1 MRFLPKGRNDIR
13 TKKHKTLT
21 NNQKPNLSNFKQT
34 QGYKIIKNWMQEKGH
49 KPFSFQDQTWERYHN
64 NYSGMVVAPTG
75 FGKTFSVFL
84 AVVINYLNAPENYKK
99 GLKLIWISP
108 LRSLAKDLAKAMSI
122 AVEEIGLDWEIAVRN
137 GDTPTN
143 IRRKQERL
151 MPDVLLTTPETLH
164 LLFSQKRNSRWFK
177 NVNCIAV
184 DEWHELLGSKRGV
197 LVELAIA
204 RIRDLS
210 TKTSIWGITATIG
223 NLQEAKNVL
232 IPYALKTTMITAK
245 EKKKIDIISLL
256 PDQVEEL
263 SWAGHLGKTMSSKII
278 PIIYENTMTLIFTNT
293 RNQSELWYQILIEEE
308 PDLIGQIAI
317 HHGSIDKKQRNFIED
332 AISNGFLKAVVCTSS
347 LDLGVDFKPVDCV
360 IQIGSAKGIARFMQ
374 RAGRSGHSPF
384 ERSKIYAVPT
394 HSLQLIEVAAVKE
407 AVKQKEIESRS
418 PFVLTYDI
426 LVQFLVT
433 LAVGEGFK
441 AEETYKL
448 IKEIHAFHYITKED
462 FNWCI
467 HFITQGGKT
476 LNAYEEFHKV
486 VLNKEGL
493 YKVESRRIAMMHRMN
508 IGVIVS
514 EAMLMVKFFSGGY
527 IGMIEE
533 YFISKLK
540 KGEAFILGGRVLEMK
555 QIKDMKVL
563 VKRSKKKKA
572 ITPSWLGGR
581 LPLTSGLTHFLRLK
595 LSDALMPNNREKELK
610 FLHPLLKNQQT
621 NSHIPRH
628 DEFLVEMIETKEGF
642 HLFAY
647 PFEGR
652 LVHEIMA
659 SLIAYRIGQI
669 VKITFTIAM
678 NDYGFEL
685 LSDQEIPLDEANI
698 ADIFSKENLIKDVT
712 ASINAS
718 EMASRKFRDIAVV
731 AGLVVQT
738 QPGNRK
744 TSKSLQSSSGLIFRV
759 LEDFEPDN
767 LLLRQAYN
775 EVFDYELE
783 KVRLQAAFLRISK
796 SNIILK
802 KAKNFTPLSFP
813 LKVDSLRGT
822 MSNED
827 LSKRIERIQ
836 KQALKA

>member
-1 MRFLPKGRNDIR
+1 ME
-13 TKKHKTLT
+13 
-21 NNQKPNLSNFKQT
+21 
-34 QGYKIIKNWMQEKGH
+34 EKGH
-49 KPFSFQDQTWERYHN
+49 EPFSFQSQTWERYHN
-64 NYSGMVVAPTG
+64 NFSGMVVAPTG

-84 AVVINYLNAPENYKK
+84 GVVIDYLNHPNKYKK

-108 LRSLAKDLAKAMSI
+108 LRSLAKDLAKAMND
-122 AVEEIGLDWEIAVRN
+122 VVVEIGLDWAVEVRN
-137 GDTPTN
+137 GDTPTKD
-143 IRRKQERL
+143 RRRQERL

-164 LLFSQKRNSRWFK
+164 LLFSQKKNSRWFK

-197 LVELAIA
+197 LTEIAIA
-204 RIRDLS
+204 RIRNLS
-210 TKTSIWGITATIG
+210 PKLRIWGISATIG
-223 NLQEAKNVL
+223 NLEEAKDVL
-232 IPYALKTTMITAK
+232 IPYEVKIAMIRAK
-245 EKKKIDIISLL
+245 EKKKIKITSLL

-263 SWAGHLGKTMSSKII
+263 SWAGHLGKQMSSKII
-278 PIIYENTMTLIFTNT
+278 PIIYENTTTLIFTNT
-293 RNQSELWYQILIEEE
+293 RNQSELWYQIIIDEE

-317 HHGSIDKKQRNFIED
+317 HHGSIDKVQRNWIED
-332 AISNGFLKAVVCTSS
+332 AISQGLLKAVVCTSS

-384 ERSKIYAVPT
+384 ETSKMYAVPT

-407 AVKQKEIESRS
+407 AVKQNEIEARQ
-418 PFVLTYDI
+418 PYVLTYDI

-441 AEETYKL
+441 PEETYEFVKQ
-448 IKEIHAFHYITKED
+448 IHAFHFLSKEEFD
-462 FNWCI
+462 WCI
-467 HFITQGGKT
+467 HFITQGGNT
-476 LNAYEEFHKV
+476 LKSYEEFHKV
-486 VLNKEGL
+486 VLDDDGFYRIK
-493 YKVESRRIAMMHRMN
+493 SRRIAMNHRMN

-514 EAMLMVKFFSGGY
+514 EVMLFVKFFSGGY

-540 KGEAFILGGRVLEMK
+540 KGDAFVLGGKVVEIQ
-555 QIKDMKVL
+555 QIKDMTVL

-581 LPLTSGLTHFLRLK
+581 LPLTSGLTYFLRLK
-595 LSDALMPNNREKELK
+595 LSNALTSNNREKELK
-610 FLHPLLKNQQT
+610 FLHPLLKRQEE

-628 DEFLVEMIETKEGF
+628 DEFLIEMIETKEGF

-659 SLIAYRIGQI
+659 SLIAYRISQI
-669 VKITFTIAM
+669 KKLTFTIAM

-685 LSDQEIPLDEANI
+685 LSDQEIPLTEENMNA
-698 ADIFSKENLIKDVT
+698 IFSKENLIKDVT

-731 AGLVVQT
+731 AGLVIQT
-738 QPGNRK
+738 QPGKRK
-744 TSKSLQSSSGLIFRV
+744 TNKSLQSSSGLIFRV
-759 LEDFEPDN
+759 LNDYEPSN
-767 LLLRQAYN
+767 LLLKQAYN

-783 KVRLQAAFLRISK
+783 KVRLQAAFQRISNSK
-796 SNIILK
+796 IILK
-802 KAKNFTPLSFP
+802 KARNFTPLSFP

-836 KQALKA
+836 KQALK

>member
-1 MRFLPKGRNDIR
+1 ME
-13 TKKHKTLT
+13 
-21 NNQKPNLSNFKQT
+21 
-34 QGYKIIKNWMQEKGH
+34 EKGH
-49 KPFSFQDQTWERYHN
+49 EPFSFQSQTWERYHN
-64 NYSGMVVAPTG
+64 NFSGMVVAPTG

-84 AVVINYLNAPENYKK
+84 GVVIDYLNHPNKYKK

-108 LRSLAKDLAKAMSI
+108 LRSLAKDLAKAMND
-122 AVEEIGLDWEIAVRN
+122 VVVEIGLDWAVEVRN
-137 GDTPTN
+137 GDTPTKD
-143 IRRKQERL
+143 RRRQERL

-164 LLFSQKRNSRWFK
+164 LLFSQKKNSRWFK

-197 LVELAIA
+197 LTEIAIA
-204 RIRDLS
+204 RIRNLS
-210 TKTSIWGITATIG
+210 PKLRIWGISATIG
-223 NLQEAKNVL
+223 NLEEAKDVL
-232 IPYALKTTMITAK
+232 IPYEVKIAMIRAK
-245 EKKKIDIISLL
+245 EKKKIKITSLL

-263 SWAGHLGKTMSSKII
+263 SWAGHLGKQMSSKII
-278 PIIYENTMTLIFTNT
+278 PIIYENTTTLIFTNT
-293 RNQSELWYQILIEEE
+293 RNQSELWYQIIIDEE

-317 HHGSIDKKQRNFIED
+317 HHGSIDKVQRNWIED
-332 AISNGFLKAVVCTSS
+332 AISQGLLKAVVCTSS

-384 ERSKIYAVPT
+384 ETSKMYAVPT

-407 AVKQKEIESRS
+407 AVKQNEIEARQ
-418 PFVLTYDI
+418 PYVLTYDI

-441 AEETYKL
+441 PEETYEFVKQ
-448 IKEIHAFHYITKED
+448 IHAFHFLSKEEFD
-462 FNWCI
+462 WCI
-467 HFITQGGKT
+467 HFITQGGNT
-476 LNAYEEFHKV
+476 LKSYEEFHKV
-486 VLNKEGL
+486 VLDDDGFYRVK
-493 YKVESRRIAMMHRMN
+493 SRRIAMNHRMN

-514 EAMLMVKFFSGGY
+514 EVMLFVKFFSGGY

-540 KGEAFILGGRVLEMK
+540 KGDAFVLGGKVVEIQ
-555 QIKDMKVL
+555 QIKDMTVL

-595 LSDALMPNNREKELK
+595 LSNALTSSNREKELK
-610 FLHPLLKNQQT
+610 FLHPLLKRQEE

-628 DEFLVEMIETKEGF
+628 DEFLIEMIETKEGF

-659 SLIAYRIGQI
+659 SLIAYRISQI
-669 VKITFTIAM
+669 KKLTFTIAM

-685 LSDQEIPLDEANI
+685 LSDQEIPLTEENMNA
-698 ADIFSKENLIKDVT
+698 IFSKENLIKDVT

-731 AGLVVQT
+731 AGLVIQT
-738 QPGNRK
+738 QPGKRK
-744 TSKSLQSSSGLIFRV
+744 TNKSLQSSSGLIFRV
-759 LEDFEPDN
+759 LNDYEPSN
-767 LLLRQAYN
+767 LLLKQAYN

-783 KVRLQAAFLRISK
+783 KVRLQAAFQRISNSK
-796 SNIILK
+796 IILK
-802 KAKNFTPLSFP
+802 KARNFTPLSFP

-836 KQALKA
+836 KQALK